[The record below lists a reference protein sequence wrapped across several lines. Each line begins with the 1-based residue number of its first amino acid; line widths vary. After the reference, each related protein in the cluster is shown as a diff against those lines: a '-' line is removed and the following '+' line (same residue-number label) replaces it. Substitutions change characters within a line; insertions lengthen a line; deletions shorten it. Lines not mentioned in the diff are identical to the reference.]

1 MLANSLTSLSELALI
16 NLIRQSALAYPAL
29 SALHILG
36 IALLLGNILLLDLR
50 LLGVLRQSALSDLF
64 KLFSRLAG
72 IGLLLAIGIG
82 VLLFSVQPLQ
92 YLSNQAFLLK
102 MLLLALALLNLLIV
116 HLSRAW
122 QQACSGGPVS
132 NSLKLT
138 AASSLLLWLT
148 ILFAGRW
155 IAFV

>member
-72 IGLLLAIGIG
+72 IGLLLAIGSG

-92 YLSNQAFLLK
+92 YLSNQAFVLK

-116 HLSRAW
+116 HLSQAW

>member
-1 MLANSLTSLSELALI
+1 MLANSLISLSELALI

-50 LLGVLRQSALSDLF
+50 LLGVLRQSALSDLI

-72 IGLLLAIGIG
+72 TGLLLAIGSG

>member
-1 MLANSLTSLSELALI
+1 MLEHSLTTLSELALI

-50 LLGVLRQSALSDLF
+50 LLGVLRHSALSELLT
-64 KLFSRLAG
+64 LFSRLAG
-72 IGLLLAIGIG
+72 VGLLLAITSG

-116 HLSRAW
+116 HFSRAW
-122 QQACSGGPVS
+122 QQACTGGPVS
-132 NSLKLT
+132 KGLKLT

-148 ILFAGRW
+148 ILLAGRW

>member
-1 MLANSLTSLSELALI
+1 MLANSLSSLSELALI

-64 KLFSRLAG
+64 KLFSRFAG
-72 IGLLLAIGIG
+72 IGLLLAIGSG

-132 NSLKLT
+132 NSLKLA

-155 IAFV
+155 IAFI

>member
-1 MLANSLTSLSELALI
+1 MLANSLISLSELALI

-72 IGLLLAIGIG
+72 VGLLLAIGSG

-92 YLSNQAFLLK
+92 YVSNQAFLLK

-116 HLSRAW
+116 HLSQAW
-122 QQACSGGPVS
+122 RQACSGGPVS

-148 ILFAGRW
+148 ILVAGRW

>member
-50 LLGVLRQSALSDLF
+50 LLGVLRQSALSALL
-64 KLFSRLAG
+64 KLFSQLAG
-72 IGLLLAIGIG
+72 IGLLLAIGSG

>member
-16 NLIRQSALAYPAL
+16 NLIRQSTLAYPAL

-72 IGLLLAIGIG
+72 IGLLLAIGSG

>member
-50 LLGVLRQSALSDLF
+50 LLGVLRQSALSALL
-64 KLFSRLAG
+64 KLFSQLAG
-72 IGLLLAIGIG
+72 IGLLLAIGSG

-148 ILFAGRW
+148 ILVAGRW

>member
-1 MLANSLTSLSELALI
+1 MLANCLTSLSELALI

-72 IGLLLAIGIG
+72 VGLLLAIGSG
-82 VLLFSVQPLQ
+82 ALLFSVQPLQ

-122 QQACSGGPVS
+122 LQACRGGPVS
-132 NSLKLT
+132 NSLKLA

-155 IAFV
+155 IAFI

>member
-1 MLANSLTSLSELALI
+1 MLANSLISLSELALI

-72 IGLLLAIGIG
+72 IGLLLAIGSG

-92 YLSNQAFLLK
+92 YVSNQAFLLK

-116 HLSRAW
+116 HLSQAW
-122 QQACSGGPVS
+122 RQACSGGPVS

-148 ILFAGRW
+148 ILVAGRW

>member
-29 SALHILG
+29 SVLHILG

-72 IGLLLAIGIG
+72 IGLLLAIGSG

-102 MLLLALALLNLLIV
+102 MPLLALALLNLLIV

-132 NSLKLT
+132 NGLKLT

>member
-1 MLANSLTSLSELALI
+1 MLANCLTSLSELALI

-72 IGLLLAIGIG
+72 VGLLLAIGSG
-82 VLLFSVQPLQ
+82 ALLFSVQPLQ

-155 IAFV
+155 IAFI

>member
-50 LLGVLRQSALSDLF
+50 LLGVLRQSALSALL

-72 IGLLLAIGIG
+72 IGLLLAIGSG

>member
-50 LLGVLRQSALSDLF
+50 LLGVLRQSALSALL
-64 KLFSRLAG
+64 KLFSQLAG
-72 IGLLLAIGIG
+72 IGLLLAIGSG

-116 HLSRAW
+116 HLSQAW
-122 QQACSGGPVS
+122 RQACSGGPVS

-148 ILFAGRW
+148 ILVAGRW

>member
-72 IGLLLAIGIG
+72 IGLLLAIGSG

-132 NSLKLT
+132 NSLKLA

>member
-1 MLANSLTSLSELALI
+1 LLANCLTSLSELALI

-72 IGLLLAIGIG
+72 VGLLLAIGSG
-82 VLLFSVQPLQ
+82 VLLFIVQPLQ

-122 QQACSGGPVS
+122 QQACRGGPVS
-132 NSLKLT
+132 NSLKLA

-155 IAFV
+155 IAFI

>member
-1 MLANSLTSLSELALI
+1 MLANSLISLSELALI

-50 LLGVLRQSALSDLF
+50 LLGVLRQSALSDLL

-72 IGLLLAIGIG
+72 IGLLLAIGSG

-122 QQACSGGPVS
+122 QQACTGGPVS

-148 ILFAGRW
+148 ILVAGRW

>member
-72 IGLLLAIGIG
+72 IGLLLAIGSG

-92 YLSNQAFLLK
+92 YVSNQAFLLK

>member
-1 MLANSLTSLSELALI
+1 MLANSLTTLSELALI

-50 LLGVLRQSALSDLF
+50 LLGVLRHSALSELLT
-64 KLFSRLAG
+64 LFSRLAG
-72 IGLLLAIGIG
+72 VGLLLAIASG

-116 HLSRAW
+116 HFSRAW
-122 QQACSGGPVS
+122 RHVCRGGPVS
-132 NSLKLT
+132 KGLKLT